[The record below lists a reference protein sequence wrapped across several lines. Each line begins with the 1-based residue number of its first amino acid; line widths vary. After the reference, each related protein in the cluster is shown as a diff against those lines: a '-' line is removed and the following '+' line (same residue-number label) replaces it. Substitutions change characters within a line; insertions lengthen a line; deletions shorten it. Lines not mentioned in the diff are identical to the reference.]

1 MAEAPGR
8 TAAVADAAHC
18 PDLPDTA
25 RRFACIARKNA
36 GLRPW
41 PVARAGALCAL
52 LLFAGPSLI
61 VPATNSGGGAH
72 AASATTARAPS
83 WAQLPQAQKA
93 FLAPLEE
100 TWDSLSVQTRR
111 KLIGI
116 AQRQATMTSEQR
128 ERVQSRLSQWAQ
140 LSTEEQERARKNYQ
154 QLNKLPADQRQD
166 LARRWQGTRQP
177 GPAGTEASGEGPAA
191 APQP

>member
-1 MAEAPGR
+1 
-8 TAAVADAAHC
+8 
-18 PDLPDTA
+18 
-25 RRFACIARKNA
+25 
-36 GLRPW
+36 LRPW
-41 PVARAGALCAL
+41 PAACAGALCAL
-52 LLFAGPSLI
+52 FLFAGPSLM
-61 VPATNSGGGAH
+61 VPAAIGGGSAH

-100 TWDSLSVQTRR
+100 NWDSLSVQTRR

-154 QLNKLPADQRQD
+154 QLNKLPPDQRQD
-166 LARRWQGTRQP
+166 VARRWQETRPP
-177 GPAGTEASGEGPAA
+177 GPAGTETSSDGPAT

>member
-8 TAAVADAAHC
+8 TAAVADAAAC
-18 PDLPDTA
+18 PALPGTA
-25 RRFACIARKNA
+25 RRSACIPRKSA
-36 GLRPW
+36 GNWQW
-41 PVARAGALCAL
+41 PAVLAGALATL
-52 LLFAGPSLI
+52 VLFAGPSLLP
-61 VPATNSGGGAH
+61 PATGTSGSVH

-83 WAQLPQAQKA
+83 FAQLPQAQKA

-100 TWDSLSVQTRR
+100 TWDSLGVQTRR

-128 ERVQSRLSQWAQ
+128 ERVQSRLSEWAQ
-140 LSTEEQERARKNYQ
+140 LSTEERERARKNYQ

-166 LARRWQGTRQP
+166 LARRWQETRQP
-177 GPAGTEASGEGPAA
+177 GTSGAEASGDAPAA
-191 APQP
+191 TPQP